1 MFEYI
6 VTFAV
11 LLTAVANFP
20 QIYKV
25 IKTKSAGDLSLLT
38 FCMWT
43 FITSVLFIHAIKIG
57 DIYFT
62 LQNLGMTIINIII
75 IALILKY
82 GEK

>member
-11 LLTAVANFP
+11 LLTTVANFP

-25 IKTKSAGDLSLLT
+25 IKSKSAGDLSLLT
-38 FCMWT
+38 FCIWT
-43 FITSVLFIHAIKIG
+43 FITSVLFIYAIKIG

-62 LQNLGMTIINIII
+62 LQNLGTTIINIII